1 MTDERTIDDI
11 KEDLKL
17 AKAEMSP
24 QEFVEE
30 PVEEVVDEPS
40 EEVEEVVE
48 VEDSHGHITYEDWVS
63 QGKDPD
69 MWKGKKAFDAE
80 YDRIQENKSL
90 KSDVKDMKAAID
102 ALTATFED
110 ERERAVKEAY
120 DKAEK
125 DWQSKLIEA
134 TEVGD
139 TEKVAEL
146 ANNRPVQQNV
156 QQSESPKRS
165 EPEFIVGFRKENP
178 VLDPNSP
185 SYDAGFDSAVSA
197 AVDAQFER
205 MNRNVTPDLA
215 KRILN
220 AEFNNAK
227 ALYPELFESRKNTRK
242 TTVSKPKAKTS
253 KPSYDPSQKHTS
265 ANGRFAA
272 SNKTGEAAIRKAF
285 KNNPKALERAL
296 ENFRSNMSN

>member
-40 EEVEEVVE
+40 EEVEEVDE

-139 TEKVAEL
+139 TEVGGDHDRIFGRRLVDLVQAGRDLDRLLRVGIDVL
-146 ANNRPVQQNV
+146 AQH
-156 QQSESPKRS
+156 K
-165 EPEFIVGFRKENP
+165 
-178 VLDPNSP
+178 
-185 SYDAGFDSAVSA
+185 
-197 AVDAQFER
+197 
-205 MNRNVTPDLA
+205 
-215 KRILN
+215 
-220 AEFNNAK
+220 
-227 ALYPELFESRKNTRK
+227 
-242 TTVSKPKAKTS
+242 
-253 KPSYDPSQKHTS
+253 
-265 ANGRFAA
+265 
-272 SNKTGEAAIRKAF
+272 
-285 KNNPKALERAL
+285 
-296 ENFRSNMSN
+296 